1 MRYLLLVLGLLGL
14 IVGFII
20 YESNTDTR
28 NMTLSAVIMASGAVL
43 LAAGAATV
51 DIVEAIKANQR

>member
-14 IVGFII
+14 VVGFIV

-51 DIVEAIKANQR
+51 DIVEAIKANRR